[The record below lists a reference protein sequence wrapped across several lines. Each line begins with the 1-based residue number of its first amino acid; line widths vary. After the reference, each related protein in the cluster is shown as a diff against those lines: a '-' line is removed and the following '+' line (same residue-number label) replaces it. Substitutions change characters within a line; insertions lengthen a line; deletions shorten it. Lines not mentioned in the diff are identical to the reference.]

1 MYPGT
6 ASRALLAVSLA
17 IACGGQAR
25 AAVDKARVAAEVKAA
40 VAATVSGINAHDPA
54 RATAYDATDVV
65 SMEALRPD
73 SHGLAD
79 DMAGFKMAFGYAP
92 SWRLSLVEE
101 SVDVA
106 DSGEMALYRSTYNED
121 SVNDGVPMTHHTHF
135 IAEFRRGAEG
145 TWKMLWYVVSP
156 LERSHKK

>member
-1 MYPGT
+1 MNPGT
-6 ASRALLAVSLA
+6 PIRTLLAVGLA
-17 IACGGQAR
+17 LACGIPAN
-25 AAVDKARVAAEVKAA
+25 AAADKARVAAEIKAA
-40 VAATVSGINAHDPA
+40 VAATVAGINAHDPA
-54 RATAYDATDVV
+54 RATAYDAADVI

-79 DMAGFKMAFGYAP
+79 DLAGFKMAFGYAP

-121 SVNDGVPMTHHTHF
+121 SLNNGVPMTHYTHF
-135 IAEFRRGAEG
+135 ISEFRRGAKG
-145 TWKMLWYVVSP
+145 GWKMVWYVVSP
-156 LERSHKK
+156 TERSHKK